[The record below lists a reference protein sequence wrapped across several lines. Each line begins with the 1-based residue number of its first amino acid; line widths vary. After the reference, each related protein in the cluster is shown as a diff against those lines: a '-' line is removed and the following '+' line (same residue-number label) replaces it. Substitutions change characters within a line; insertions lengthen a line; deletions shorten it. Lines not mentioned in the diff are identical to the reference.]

1 MAYQDIPENPQFNN
15 QIRKIETTDLVHADI
30 MNEILSK
37 MLESDVFLKAFA
49 EGLAA
54 KVQEHAEKKEIHVT
68 ATDKTAWNETYQ
80 QSTGYTDQKIAELI
94 NGAPETLDT
103 LKEIADAMAE
113 NNTVVEALDTAIG
126 KKADAAEFETLQKK
140 YYSMVGNN
148 DISSIG
154 DGTLTGAV
162 SSLNTDMNAK
172 IKNLLIGYRLNA
184 GDTAYVLGNYGY
196 YRCGIALV
204 FAASTILTETTMLLI
219 DTAQDATDA
228 GGTIKII
235 ESSINYINTKT
246 GCNEYYLWGGKLCI
260 YNLQSDHEYLTV
272 RFIPFF

>member
-162 SSLNTDMNAK
+162 SSLNTDTKMLPVLNGEMRK
-172 IKNLLIGYRLNA
+172 IKFCAGTVLIRFDSNAFVNIPMDDCFASATPIINVLGYPGIFDNA
-184 GDTAYVLGNYGY
+184 SVSNNVVTVGVHKEFANHEAYVRY
-196 YRCGIALV
+196 LV
-204 FAASTILTETTMLLI
+204 IGF
-219 DTAQDATDA
+219 
-228 GGTIKII
+228 
-235 ESSINYINTKT
+235 
-246 GCNEYYLWGGKLCI
+246 
-260 YNLQSDHEYLTV
+260 
-272 RFIPFF
+272 

>member
-1 MAYQDIPENPQFNN
+1 MDYQDIPESPQFNS
-15 QIRKIETTDLVHADI
+15 QIRKIETMDLAHADI
-30 MNEILSK
+30 MNEFISK
-37 MLESDVFLKAFA
+37 LLENDVFLKAFA

-54 KVQEHAEKKEIHVT
+54 KVLEHTEKKEIHVT

-162 SSLNTDMNAK
+162 SSLNTDTLPTFQVYDCGFT
-172 IKNLLIGYRLNA
+172 IYRIGRIRIICSNHIDA
-184 GDTAYVLGNYGY
+184 DAV
-196 YRCGIALV
+196 R
-204 FAASTILTETTMLLI
+204 STIL
-219 DTAQDATDA
+219 DYRDRPATFTVVSVA
-228 GGTIKII
+228 ICTGGWGTIFGDARFHTNGEITI
-235 ESSINYINTKT
+235 TASASV
-246 GCNEYYLWGGKLCI
+246 GGAIGSYTDVAKLAF
-260 YNLQSDHEYLTV
+260 NAV
-272 RFIPFF
+272 FIAK

>member
-1 MAYQDIPENPQFNN
+1 MAYQDIPENPQFNR

-30 MNEILSK
+30 MNEILSQ

-54 KVQEHAEKKEIHVT
+54 KIQEHADKKEIHVT
-68 ATDKTAWNETYQ
+68 AADKTAWNETYQ

-140 YYSMVGNN
+140 YYGMVGNN

-162 SSLNTDMNAK
+162 SSLNTETR
-172 IKNLLIGYRLNA
+172 IKTLVLNYTLQA
-184 GDTAYVLGNYGY
+184 DGNTWLLGNFGY
-196 YRCGIALV
+196 YRCGMVLI
-204 FAASTILTETTMLLI
+204 FAASSITVETTVLLI
-219 DTAQDATDA
+219 STSSDAVDA
-228 GGTIKII
+228 GGTLKIVA
-235 ESSINYINTKT
+235 SNMNYNNTKT
-246 GCNEYYLWGGKLCI
+246 VCNDYYLWSGQLCI
-260 YNLQSDHEYLTV
+260 HNLQSVHEYLTV
-272 RFIPFF
+272 RFIQFP

>member
-1 MAYQDIPENPQFNN
+1 MDYQDIPESPQFNS
-15 QIRKIETTDLVHADI
+15 QIRKIETMDLVHADI
-30 MNEILSK
+30 MNEFISK
-37 MLESDVFLKAFA
+37 LLENDVFLKAFA

-54 KVQEHAEKKEIHVT
+54 KVLEHTEKKEIHVT

-140 YYSMVGNN
+140 YYGMVGNN

-162 SSLNTDMNAK
+162 SSLNTESQNIPALNGLNIKMKVCAGTAYAQFSSREAIIALEENFSMGMPVINFMSSAALLANSHVRNNTLVLYTYPDYANAQIYVK
-172 IKNLLIGYRLNA
+172 YIVIGY
-184 GDTAYVLGNYGY
+184 
-196 YRCGIALV
+196 
-204 FAASTILTETTMLLI
+204 
-219 DTAQDATDA
+219 
-228 GGTIKII
+228 
-235 ESSINYINTKT
+235 
-246 GCNEYYLWGGKLCI
+246 
-260 YNLQSDHEYLTV
+260 
-272 RFIPFF
+272 

>member
-1 MAYQDIPENPQFNN
+1 MAYQDIPEKPQFNR

-54 KVQEHAEKKEIHVT
+54 KIQEHAEKKEIHVT
-68 ATDKTAWNETYQ
+68 AADKTAWNETYQ

-162 SSLNTDMNAK
+162 SSLNTDMNTRFK
-172 IKNLLIGYRLNA
+172 TLLLNYTLQA
-184 GDTAYVLGNYGY
+184 DGTAWLLGNYGY

-204 FAASTILTETTMLLI
+204 FAASSITVETTVLLI
-219 DTAQDATDA
+219 STSSDAVDA
-228 GGTIKII
+228 GGTLKIV
-235 ESSINYINTKT
+235 ESNMNYNNTKT
-246 GCNEYYLWGGKLCI
+246 GCNDYYLWGGQLHI
-260 YNLQSDHEYLTV
+260 HNLQAVHEYLTV

>member
-1 MAYQDIPENPQFNN
+1 MAYQDIPENPQFNS

-54 KVQEHAEKKEIHVT
+54 KIQEHADKKEIHVT
-68 ATDKTAWNETYQ
+68 AADKTAWNETYQ

-126 KKADAAEFETLQKK
+126 QKADAAEFETLQKK

-162 SSLNTDMNAK
+162 SSLNTDTKLAVQSVNA
-172 IKNLLIGYRLNA
+172 IKGLRLITATLTTDQSGS
-184 GDTAYVLGNYGY
+184 AYVNPDVIGNFY
-196 YRCGIALV
+196 LV
-204 FAASTILTETTMLLI
+204 LAAASNTMDTCVRAFNNAHGMQYLFVTHADLKTPFVGTFAFWILVI
-219 DTAQDATDA
+219 
-228 GGTIKII
+228 
-235 ESSINYINTKT
+235 
-246 GCNEYYLWGGKLCI
+246 
-260 YNLQSDHEYLTV
+260 
-272 RFIPFF
+272 

>member
-1 MAYQDIPENPQFNN
+1 MAYQEIPESPQFNS

-30 MNEILSK
+30 MNELISK
-37 MLESDVFLKAFA
+37 LLENDVFLKAFA

-54 KVQEHAEKKEIHVT
+54 KVLEHTEKKEIHVT

-162 SSLNTDMNAK
+162 SSLNTDMLPTYQVYDCGFTMCRIGHIRIICSDYIDADAVRNTILDYRDRPATFTVVPVAICTGGWGTIFGDARFHTNGK
-172 IKNLLIGYRLNA
+172 ITI
-184 GDTAYVLGNYGY
+184 
-196 YRCGIALV
+196 
-204 FAASTILTETTMLLI
+204 AASASVGGAMGSYTDVTKLAFNTVF
-219 DTAQDATDA
+219 TA
-228 GGTIKII
+228 K
-235 ESSINYINTKT
+235 
-246 GCNEYYLWGGKLCI
+246 
-260 YNLQSDHEYLTV
+260 
-272 RFIPFF
+272 

>member
-1 MAYQDIPENPQFNN
+1 MAYQDIPENPQFNR
-15 QIRKIETTDLVHADI
+15 QIQKIETTDLVHADI

-54 KVQEHAEKKEIHVT
+54 KIQEHVEKKEIHVT
-68 ATDKTAWNETYQ
+68 TMDKTAWNETYQ

-126 KKADAAEFETLQKK
+126 QKADAAEFETLQKK

-154 DGTLTGAV
+154 DGTLTGAI
-162 SSLNTDMNAK
+162 SSLNTDMLKAC
-172 IKNLLIGYRLNA
+172 IIYCKNSDDNHVLFIGDIPLRYQ
-184 GDTAYVLGNYGY
+184 G
-196 YRCGIALV
+196 LV
-204 FAASTILTETTMLLI
+204 KGCIASTLGYWGNLSVGSIQISSTKIQIETN
-219 DTAQDATDA
+219 AQDT
-228 GGTIKII
+228 
-235 ESSINYINTKT
+235 N
-246 GCNEYYLWGGKLCI
+246 I
-260 YNLQSDHEYLTV
+260 YTV
-272 RFIPFF
+272 PFSCVFILG

>member
-162 SSLNTDMNAK
+162 SSLNTDTNLQKPTSGTYLCFFKAVDGARVVLFIPLTYTAEANKKYELGDIRVWANNPMGTQGVFTLTGRG
-172 IKNLLIGYRLNA
+172 KNGLCFESTHKDVVYQ
-184 GDTAYVLGNYGY
+184 
-196 YRCGIALV
+196 
-204 FAASTILTETTMLLI
+204 FSTILNNHMYPGTAELI
-219 DTAQDATDA
+219 IT
-228 GGTIKII
+228 
-235 ESSINYINTKT
+235 
-246 GCNEYYLWGGKLCI
+246 
-260 YNLQSDHEYLTV
+260 
-272 RFIPFF
+272 P